1 MFTYTSILAG
11 FIPGDPF
18 AFVIQLSEQLA
29 EFAPQLTL
37 DFIHEIC
44 AAMTTMDKAA
54 VAQRISC
61 LHYLSPWI
69 RNLSQFA
76 NPTSTLYDKSGTR
89 LRDCIRTLA
98 DLSLSFPEASRLTSV
113 SIFCLNRFFYRSYLP
128 CKSASGSKSPSSTV
142 SPWTSSLTSSYEL
155 LPTVVASGLGGVR

>member
-1 MFTYTSILAG
+1 MFTYESMAAG

-76 NPTSTLYDKSGTR
+76 NPTSALYDKSGTR
-89 LRDCIRTLA
+89 LRDCVRTLA
-98 DLSLSFPEASRLTSV
+98 DLSLSFPEASIRLHQSRC
-113 SIFCLNRFFYRSYLP
+113 SAQSYILDYIHLA
-128 CKSASGSKSPSSTV
+128 KV
-142 SPWTSSLTSSYEL
+142 R
-155 LPTVVASGLGGVR
+155 LGRDRQARQFRRGHHIRRACTRCV